1 MPIPCL
7 ATETAFEV
15 QCPVCGRGFMLLTE
29 PRQCVHTSSIRRAVR
44 HRLAMQHETALQ
56 CENAHPR
63 KYFELQGWDGEAES
77 TTLTL
82 SFLANCCA

>member
-1 MPIPCL
+1 
-7 ATETAFEV
+7 
-15 QCPVCGRGFMLLTE
+15 
-29 PRQCVHTSSIRRAVR
+29 
-44 HRLAMQHETALQ
+44 MQHETALQ